1 VFRNVPRLRLAPG
14 GWRDRLIVPHLVGT
28 LALVAVEI
36 RQYEERDEQGWLRCR
51 LLSFFDSAFFDAVER
66 EKERYE
72 KPAIELVADEGGEI
86 VGLLDLECD
95 SDGLYDRPGRGG
107 MIWHL
112 ATHPDHQRRGIASMM
127 LHEAERQARERGLVR
142 LEAWTRDDAHVQRW
156 YEGHGFAQ
164 IDSYL
169 HVYLE
174 RDDLRDFD
182 GELRLVKAFAH
193 YTGDRPDE
201 IRKRYGRVHDDV
213 LYEKHL

>member
-1 VFRNVPRLRLAPG
+1 VREYHLKHRDFRAPHSSCLDRLRLARQTRG
-14 GWRDRLIVPHLVGT
+14 VSIV
-28 LALVAVEI
+28 I
-36 RQYEERDEQGWLRCR
+36 RPYVERDERGWLRCR
-51 LLSFFDSAFFDAVER
+51 VLSFLDTAFFDSVER

-72 KPAIELVADEGGEI
+72 KPAIELVAEDGREI

-95 SDGLYDRPGRGG
+95 SDGLADRPGRGG

-112 ATHPDHQRRGIASMM
+112 AVHPDRQRQGIASS
-127 LHEAERQARERGLVR
+127 LLEVAERQAREGGLVR

-156 YEGHGFAQ
+156 YERHGFIQ

-174 RDDLRDFD
+174 RDDLRPFD

-193 YTGDRPDE
+193 YTGDDPAK
-201 IRKRYGRVHDDV
+201 IRQRYLRVHSDV
-213 LYEKHL
+213 LYEKRL